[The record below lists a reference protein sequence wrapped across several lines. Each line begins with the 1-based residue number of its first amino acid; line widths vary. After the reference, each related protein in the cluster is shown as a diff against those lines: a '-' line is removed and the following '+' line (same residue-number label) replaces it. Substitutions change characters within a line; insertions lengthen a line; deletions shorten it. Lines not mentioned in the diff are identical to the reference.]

1 MSKLKAGIPNI
12 NRDELNMCALMCI
25 GLPVSKISLLLGMSE
40 ESLRQ
45 RKYRLRR
52 AKMTQ
57 PDNITI
63 DMYIEELKAEA

>member
-1 MSKLKAGIPNI
+1 
-12 NRDELNMCALMCI
+12 
-25 GLPVSKISLLLGMSE
+25 MSE